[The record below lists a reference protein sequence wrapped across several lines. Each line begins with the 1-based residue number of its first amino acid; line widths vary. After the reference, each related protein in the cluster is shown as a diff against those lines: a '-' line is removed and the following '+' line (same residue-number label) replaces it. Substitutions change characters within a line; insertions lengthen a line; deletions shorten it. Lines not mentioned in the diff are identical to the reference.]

1 MSSPEL
7 ISGMDAMEDY
17 ILADRMTIQKW
28 IRMYDFPQHTYGHR
42 NRCIWRKDWVDA
54 WIHSNRLLIEEH
66 DDRCAKQGRIRP
78 RNWEVYR

>member
-1 MSSPEL
+1 
-7 ISGMDAMEDY
+7 
-17 ILADRMTIQKW
+17 
-28 IRMYDFPQHTYGHR
+28 MYDFPQHTYGHR